1 MRKQRQLFFPTIAA
15 IGIGALIA
23 SFALGC
29 ELAVQPDFTLIDS
42 GANTNCPIC
51 FDGSVIYDDDGNVE
65 LIPNDGA
72 IAVDAS
78 DTNTIDSGAA
88 DATAE

>member
-1 MRKQRQLFFPTIAA
+1 MRKQRPLFFPTIVA

-42 GANTNCPIC
+42 GASTGCSLC
-51 FDGSVIYDDDGNVE
+51 FDGSVIYDDDGNIE

-72 IAVDAS
+72 VPLDAS
-78 DTNTIDSGAA
+78 DTNTTDSGAA
-88 DATAE
+88 DAIAE